1 MIFNFENHQINNWRE
16 KLKRIIFTF
25 VITILILCACSP
37 AADVQVQA
45 SETALV
51 STMIVGMMSSIPPTS
66 ILTSSPAPSETPQP
80 TSASTLTV
88 EVSPTAPAD
97 PCNGSLFA
105 NPGGSSPGG
114 GKSENGANA
123 LIANNTKA
131 PITVSLYLSKNDFG
145 QCGFVSYVLPPMQS
159 ISVINQLPFGCYSAF
174 AYINDPKKP
183 STASGGPTCITGPD
197 KTTFTVSADK
207 IKITGP

>member
-1 MIFNFENHQINNWRE
+1 MNHKIFSM
-16 KLKRIIFTF
+16 
-25 VITILILCACSP
+25 TILALMLTACNS
-37 AADVQVQA
+37 AANVQIQA

-51 STMIVGMMSSIPPTS
+51 STMIVGMMSAIPPTS
-66 ILTSSPAPSETPQP
+66 TLTSTPAPSETPLP
-80 TSASTLTV
+80 TSTLALTV
-88 EVSPTAPAD
+88 EESPTASAD
-97 PCNGSLFA
+97 PCNGPLFA
-105 NPGGSSPGG
+105 NPGGSSPSG
-114 GKSENGANA
+114 GKSENGASV

-145 QCGFVSYVLPPMQS
+145 QCGYVSYILAPMQS

-174 AYINDPKKP
+174 AYINDPKNP
-183 STASGGPTCITGPD
+183 STASGGPACITGPD